1 MNSGDLNKVWEI
13 KALKRKPRKEEAQK
27 ILEKVAKQ
35 VQPIMR
41 KHNWRVRLLSEM
53 CPKNPNLLGLNV
65 GHGIHV
71 KLRLR
76 RAKSDLDFLPFHEV
90 LDTMLHELCH
100 NAHSAHNASFYKLWD
115 ELRKECEDLIYK
127 GISGEGRGFDLP
139 GRRLGGTSRKPLSSL
154 RQSVLTAAQ
163 NRARLAS
170 LMPSGPK
177 KIGGDR
183 TIMKTLNPAQAAVMG
198 AEKRMRDNIWCGSEF
213 GNVLGEDD
221 MDKERCYEI
230 SGKEFDEHIKVKSR
244 KRNRDSDN
252 GVNFIDLDKECC
264 CEISGK
270 EFDEHNK
277 VKSRKRNQDS
287 DNGVNFIDLT
297 EVADE
302 FDSMSNSKNCK
313 KGLSGEASALS
324 SMSGH
329 DRANDKCG
337 IWQCLV
343 CTLFNAPLAPLC
355 EACTAERPKDYLKK
369 SIWSCRFCTLEN
381 DVKMDKCSV
390 CGTWRY
396 SYGPPIATGAPNR
409 GT

>member
-35 VQPIMR
+35 VQPIMH
-41 KHNWRVRLLSEM
+41 KHNWRVKVLSEM
-53 CPKNPNLLGLNV
+53 CPKNPSLLGLNV

-100 NAHSAHNASFYKLWD
+100 NAHGSHNASFYKLWD
-115 ELRKECEDLIYK
+115 ELRKECEDLINK

-139 GRRLGGTSRKPLSSL
+139 GRRLGGTSRNPLSSL

-170 LMPSGPK
+170 LMPPGPK
-177 KIGGDR
+177 KIGGDK
-183 TIMKTLNPAQAAVMG
+183 TIMKTFNPAQAAVMAAG
-198 AEKRMRDNIWCGSEF
+198 RRMRDNIWCGSEF
-213 GNVLGEDD
+213 GDVLGEDD
-221 MDKERCYEI
+221 LDKECCSEI
-230 SGKEFDEHIKVKSR
+230 SAMEFDEHIKVKSR
-244 KRNRDSDN
+244 KRNRDSD
-252 GVNFIDLDKECC
+252 D
-264 CEISGK
+264 
-270 EFDEHNK
+270 
-277 VKSRKRNQDS
+277 
-287 DNGVNFIDLT
+287 GVNFIDLT
-297 EVADE
+297 EGVDQ
-302 FDSMSNSKNCK
+302 FDSMSNSKNRK
-313 KGLSGEASALS
+313 KGLSGEALASS

-337 IWQCLV
+337 TWQCLV
-343 CTLFNAPLAPLC
+343 CTLFNAPLAPVC
-355 EACTAERPKDYLKK
+355 EACTTERPKDDNLKK

-381 DVKMDKCSV
+381 DVKMDKCSA